1 MMKSMDWTALLPG
14 RKNILVF
21 PGRVDAV
28 RSVRFFGRAKARA
41 VGSWSHDGEEGL
53 HLALCEAKAALGMGA
68 DDICHVGLP
77 LSDMTLVD
85 FPLPVAARGDLD
97 NAVRYALMRH
107 IPFSLD
113 QMTWALDVRESGDA
127 LDVFVALMS
136 RDSLE
141 GLLERF
147 SRAGLPVA
155 SVFPVSPL
163 LIEALPQGGVAALA
177 HGGSAEFLVWS
188 GRRICWQEARAGSQS
203 LSRAMAMQ
211 ESYGIGSRSLCCIGS
226 FDGVPAEYEIT
237 RFGLEDLDFEAR
249 QRFRIG
255 LEAEGSVAALRRAR
269 KALMGAALFLL
280 CTLLAFSLR
289 DLVIEKRR
297 LSVLEDRVASL
308 RVEAEKLAE
317 VRQRNDHLEK
327 RMERWGRQLAG
338 NLDMSVLLKEITLIV
353 PQDAWLDSLQV
364 QERRVVVSGKAP
376 SATAILEKIE
386 NSPLFEDGQFDAPI
400 TKLGALEVFRIT
412 ATVSG
417 Q

>member
-1 MMKSMDWTALLPG
+1 MKSMDWTALLPG

-28 RSVRFFGRAKARA
+28 RSARFFGRAKARA

-53 HLALCEAKAALGMGA
+53 HLALCEAKIALGMGA

-85 FPLPVAARGDLD
+85 FPLPAAARSDLD

-136 RDSLE
+136 RDALE

-188 GRRICWQEARAGSQS
+188 GRRICWQEAKAGSQS
-203 LSRAMAMQ
+203 LSGPWPCRKAMA
-211 ESYGIGSRSLCCIGS
+211 SGAGRFAASVPSTGAGRVRNHTVRPRGSRLRGP
-226 FDGVPAEYEIT
+226 PALPHRPRGRGQRRGPAPGQEGAHG
-237 RFGLEDLDFEAR
+237 RGALSALHAVGLF
-249 QRFRIG
+249 
-255 LEAEGSVAALRRAR
+255 
-269 KALMGAALFLL
+269 
-280 CTLLAFSLR
+280 LR

-353 PQDAWLDSLQV
+353 PQEAWLDSLQV
-364 QERRVVVSGKAP
+364 QERRVVVSGKALRPRP
-376 SATAILEKIE
+376 SWRRSRIPPSSRTDSSTLP
-386 NSPLFEDGQFDAPI
+386 SPSLARW
-400 TKLGALEVFRIT
+400 KCSA
-412 ATVSG
+412 
-417 Q
+417 